1 MPDKTAYELGA
12 RKLMAANGPD
22 PRDDFSQE
30 AAENRKPRLGL
41 GLTEEVASNGKN
53 QRVRDQAGNNPSPEH
68 EAHPHRDTREAPA
81 PNLDGAPGTANA
93 PFKSKAAL
101 GDASNDPESDSA
113 GEELK
118 KPVKGAV
125 GDALRRHGN

>member
-12 RKLMAANGPD
+12 RKLMAATGPD

-41 GLTEEVASNGKN
+41 GLTEEVGS
-53 QRVRDQAGNNPSPEH
+53 NPSSEH
-68 EAHPHRDTREAPA
+68 KAHPPRDAGEAPN
-81 PNLDGAPGTANA
+81 PDGAPGTANA
-93 PFKSKAAL
+93 PFKSKAAP
-101 GDASNDPESDSA
+101 GDASQGDLPANDPESGSA

-125 GDALRRHGN
+125 GDALERHGN